1 MSVVW
6 CARVTGAGV
15 VVVVVVVLVVVVG
28 IGVVVGVGVVVVVVW
43 SRRLAEVVA
52 CRLSEPAATSA
63 AGRVSS
69 SACREWKIS
78 GFRV

>member
-1 MSVVW
+1 MFVVW
-6 CARVTGAGV
+6 CPRVTGAGV
-15 VVVVVVVLVVVVG
+15 VVVVLVVVVG
-28 IGVVVGVGVVVVVVW
+28 TGVVVVVGVGVVVVVVW

-78 GFRV
+78 GIRV